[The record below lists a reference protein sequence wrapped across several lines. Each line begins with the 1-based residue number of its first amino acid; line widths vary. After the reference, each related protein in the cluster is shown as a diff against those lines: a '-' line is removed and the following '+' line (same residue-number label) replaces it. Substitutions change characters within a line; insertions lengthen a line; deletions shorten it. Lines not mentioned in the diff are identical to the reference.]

1 MRKCELLVPAGG
13 SKQFIAAVEN
23 GADAVYVGGKS
34 FNARVNAQNFS
45 DEEIEKAID
54 YAHLRNVKTYI
65 TMNTLLDDEELAEAY
80 QQACRYYS
88 MGVDALIIQ
97 DLGLGKLLKER
108 LPDLP
113 LHLSTQGGVY
123 DSKGVLA
130 AAKLG
135 YERVV
140 MARELTFDEIREA
153 VSTGVEI
160 EVFVHGALCI
170 CYSGQCQLS
179 RFIGG
184 RSGNKGA
191 CAQPCRL
198 PYSGIKGEKYPLSP
212 KDLCLVE
219 EIGKLAEAG
228 VASLKIEGRMKSPEY
243 VAVVT
248 SVYRKYLDEW
258 QRKGSYKVSK
268 EDWEALK
275 QVFNRG
281 GFTKGYF
288 YGNPGADLMSP
299 DFSKNAG
306 VFVGTVNSNST
317 GPLVEI
323 NTEKEIVKG
332 DYIEIRSRE
341 LTGNLVTYAEPIGK
355 NRMRVGDIKSEVKK
369 GDKVYRLTSSK
380 MMKEAK
386 KTFDNITF
394 EEGKFIRK
402 APIKA
407 EVKIIAGKEFSL
419 TVRAAGVEARVKSNI
434 IPEVSESGRSCG
446 ETVKLQIAKTGGTAF
461 YVDNIAIEEPVP
473 AHIQLSAVNALRRQA
488 LPELEGKIKEKYKRM
503 ADRKPLPERTK
514 NRTELARDERGIEI
528 YFDSKESFF
537 DNRSKDI
544 VEKCR
549 SIAGDKIRALVP
561 ISQYEECMT
570 KAEELNIGL
579 MPYVAGMS
587 KGKNEFWLEKNLDRI
602 ARVLRD
608 DGTGVYAGNIG
619 QIELLAD
626 AGLKVYGDYGL
637 NISNS
642 EAYRAYGE
650 LGMQE
655 GIKSLEWAEAT
666 AGSIPLMITEHKFN
680 NTVITD
686 RKGAQYSIKFDESTD
701 KSVLKAH
708 KSAIDWNKIKSD
720 YKVKSIRIY
729 V

>member
-13 SKQFIAAVEN
+13 PKQFVAAVEN

-34 FNARVNAQNFS
+34 FNARVNARNFS

-65 TMNTLLDDEELAEAY
+65 TMNTLLDDRELAEAY
-80 QQACRYYS
+80 QHACRYYS

-108 LPDLP
+108 LPELP

-140 MARELTFDEIREA
+140 MARELTFDEIKEA

-258 QRKGSYKVSK
+258 QSKGSYKVSK
-268 EDWEALK
+268 EDLEALK
-275 QVFNRG
+275 QAFNRG

-306 VFVGTVNSNST
+306 VFVGTVKNNST

-323 NTEKEIVKG
+323 NTEKEIIKG

-341 LTGNLVTYAEPIGK
+341 LTGNLVTYAEISGK
-355 NRMRVGDIKSEVKK
+355 NQMVVGDIKSEVKK

-380 MMKEAK
+380 MMKEAG

-394 EEGKFIRK
+394 EQGKFIRK
-402 APIKA
+402 APVKA
-407 EVKIIAGKEFSL
+407 EVRIIAGKEFSL
-419 TVRAAGVEARVKSNI
+419 TVSGAGMEAMVKSDI
-434 IPEVSESGRSCG
+434 IPEVSESGRPCG

-461 YVDNIAIEEPVP
+461 YAEDIAIEEPVP
-473 AHIQLSAVNALRRQA
+473 AHIRLSAVNALRRQA
-488 LPELEGKIKEKYKRM
+488 LSELEDKIKEKYKR
-503 ADRKPLPERTK
+503 RTGCEPLLERVPDK
-514 NRTELARDERGIEI
+514 AENIGDERRIEI

-537 DNRSKDI
+537 NDKSKDI

-549 SIAGDKIRALVP
+549 SIAGDKVKALVP
-561 ISQYEECMT
+561 MSQYEECRT
-570 KAEELNIGL
+570 KAKELNIGL
-579 MPYVAGMS
+579 TPYMTGMS
-587 KGKNEFWLEKNLDRI
+587 KGKNELWLENNLDRT
-602 ARVLRD
+602 ARLLRD
-608 DGTGVYAGNIG
+608 DGTGVYVGNIG
-619 QIELLAD
+619 QIELLTA
-626 AGLKVYGDYGL
+626 AGLEVYGDYGL

-642 EAYRAYGE
+642 QAYMAYGK
-650 LGMQE
+650 LGMSK
-655 GIKSLEWAEAT
+655 GIKSLEWEEAA
-666 AGSIPLMITEHKFN
+666 AGAIPLMITEHRFN
-680 NTVITD
+680 NAVITD
-686 RKGAQYSIKFDESTD
+686 RKGAQYSIKFDNSTD

-708 KSAIDWNKIKSD
+708 KSAIDWNKIRSE
-720 YKVKSIRIY
+720 YKAKSIRIY